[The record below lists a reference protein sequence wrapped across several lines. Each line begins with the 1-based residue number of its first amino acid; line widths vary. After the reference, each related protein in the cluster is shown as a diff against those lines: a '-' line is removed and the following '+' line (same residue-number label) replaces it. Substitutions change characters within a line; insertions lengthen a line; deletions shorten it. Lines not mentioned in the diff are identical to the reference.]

1 MRVYFEVEYEL
12 TKEKIYNDENEVVRE
27 YVFVVDAAWL
37 KDLYESHLIKIFGYD
52 GFTLDDFL
60 DMYDPDVEGVTM
72 YHIARGQRQIKEEGW
87 AEVVE
92 D

>member
-12 TKEKIYNDENEVVRE
+12 TKEKIYNDENEVIRE

-37 KDLYESHLIKIFGYD
+37 KDLYENHLIKMFGYD
-52 GFTLDDFL
+52 GFALDDFL
-60 DMYDPDVEGVTM
+60 DMYDPDVEGVAM
-72 YHIARGQRQIKEEGW
+72 YYIARGQRQIKEEGW